1 MRTWIWLLPAAAA
14 LACGREATV
23 ARAPSASAVERPYR
37 PPADGRLT
45 ERQVQEYVAAL
56 RSAAPAGAARES
68 ADEAG
73 SPDASART
81 DEALWVRQQVLE
93 AEMRLDERA
102 AARRE
107 AEIDRKTADTLR
119 GVAAASTD
127 PATRETLARQVADL
141 ERRAAEREKDGRKP
155 GDPAETANDALVARY
170 RRQIAATALPA
181 PRR

>member
-1 MRTWIWLLPAAAA
+1 MRAVWLALSLVAVAACRGDAP
-14 LACGREATV
+14 V
-23 ARAPSASAVERPYR
+23 ARAPSAPPIERPYR

-45 ERQVQEYVAAL
+45 ERQVQADAAAR
-56 RSAAPAGAARES
+56 RSPAPPGASGETPDGGSFDAGAGAEES
-68 ADEAG
+68 
-73 SPDASART
+73 
-81 DEALWVRQQVLE
+81 LWVRQKVLE

-107 AEIDRKTADTLR
+107 VEIDRKTAEALR

-127 PATRETLARQVADL
+127 PATRESLARQIADL
-141 ERRAAEREKDGRKP
+141 ERRAAERDRDGRKP

-170 RRQIAATALPA
+170 RRQIAERALPP